1 MTKERDVGKSSLPKD
16 SLAFLNVGFGKGQA
30 FGRDD
35 GVAFFDFEQAK
46 ERGGVDGG
54 KESVDFEAE
63 FIGQH
68 VQIGTT
74 TLIDQNFEQTSHAA
88 RARVGEA

>member
-1 MTKERDVGKSSLPKD
+1 
-16 SLAFLNVGFGKGQA
+16 
-30 FGRDD
+30 
-35 GVAFFDFEQAK
+35 
-46 ERGGVDGG
+46 
-54 KESVDFEAE
+54 
-63 FIGQH
+63 